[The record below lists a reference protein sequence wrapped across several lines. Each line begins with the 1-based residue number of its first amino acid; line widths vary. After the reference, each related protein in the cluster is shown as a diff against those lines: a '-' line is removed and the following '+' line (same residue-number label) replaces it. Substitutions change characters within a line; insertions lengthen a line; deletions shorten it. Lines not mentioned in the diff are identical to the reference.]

1 MGGSAGEGGV
11 GWRGPGR
18 VPVVGCLQGPSAE
31 VAGIRASSG
40 MVILR
45 CAGRVS
51 TQLRASKAVLTAL
64 AERRFPALCL
74 LLPAY

>member
-1 MGGSAGEGGV
+1 MLLLEKAAGKWQSENRFFWGEPALGGSAGGGGV

-40 MVILR
+40 RVILR
-45 CAGRVS
+45 
-51 TQLRASKAVLTAL
+51 
-64 AERRFPALCL
+64 
-74 LLPAY
+74 LPGG